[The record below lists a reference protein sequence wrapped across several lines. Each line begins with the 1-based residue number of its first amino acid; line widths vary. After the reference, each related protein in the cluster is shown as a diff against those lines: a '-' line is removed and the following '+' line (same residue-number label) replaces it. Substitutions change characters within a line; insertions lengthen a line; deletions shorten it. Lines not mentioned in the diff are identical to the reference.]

1 MLERQLEL
9 EIEMRTEASELKRRQ
24 LLYVE
29 RCNDAVF
36 FLRRQVQ
43 AMKDRCTCSS
53 SDDSNGSRSNDE
65 NEEWF

>member
-9 EIEMRTEASELKRRQ
+9 EIEMRAEASELKRRQ

-36 FLRRQVQ
+36 FLRRRVQ

-53 SDDSNGSRSNDE
+53 SDSNGSRSDDE